1 MKNDRFLDMVK
12 KRHKKF
18 HGTIRISII
27 LLFAIPLLSGFLTQ
41 SLFVFGQ
48 DNNQTDSS
56 DENDII
62 PYVPGDNAELNNQGD
77 EPSVSENAPSNFL
90 SDDDR
95 STNSQ
100 QNTDNGLTGSSGN
113 SVVVLSNPDE
123 DCLFDPSMP
132 KCAPDENGNCPE
144 GFGMNEDGQCFP
156 RGGCPDGYH
165 RVDDDESGRCIPNS
179 DGCTQG
185 MIFRPNMKSCGEKEY
200 VCSQYPQ
207 LKECVTNNEGSD
219 ETRKAAF
226 DSGYN
231 HGCSDAKISVDSQRY
246 INQPGKGPTY
256 HTSDFMDGY
265 YQGFDYCSTSV
276 NNLSYDSGYN
286 HGCNDAKIDDVIK
299 RYISQVGK
307 GPAFHTNEFM
317 RGYYD
322 GFDMCLDNNDSSNI
336 SKGIFK
342 IIVEVTNHS
351 PKDLTGEITVNVDHR
366 PENILK
372 SAYGLYFPG
381 SGGIISKTFT
391 FKSSD
396 VPIGTYFKV
405 NLEYGDD
412 NNQQYKFGENSPE
425 KKPEIIRF
433 AIS

>member
-1 MKNDRFLDMVK
+1 MIKNIDRSRYIYSNTVNGKIFRSIVNIL
-12 KRHKKF
+12 
-18 HGTIRISII
+18 TI
-27 LLFAIPLLSGFLTQ
+27 FVLLSTLLVGSTA
-41 SLFVFGQ
+41 SSWNVYGQ
-48 DNNQTDSS
+48 PNETDSQS
-56 DENDII
+56 ENVVKIIPNTIGEQNNEDTDGQLTLGNGSAEND
-62 PYVPGDNAELNNQGD
+62 
-77 EPSVSENAPSNFL
+77 SENTSESQIITEESNTPIVA
-90 SDDDR
+90 DK
-95 STNSQ
+95 SQ
-100 QNTDNGLTGSSGN
+100 
-113 SVVVLSNPDE
+113 PDG
-123 DCLFDPSMP
+123 DCLFDPSLL
-132 KCAPDENGNCPE
+132 KCAPDENRNCPE

-179 DGCTQG
+179 DGCPPG

-200 VCSQYPQ
+200 VCSQYPE
-207 LKECVTNNEGSD
+207 LKECKTNNGGGSD

-226 DSGYN
+226 DSGYG

-246 INQPGKGPTY
+246 INQPGKGPSY

-265 YQGFDYCSTSV
+265 YQGFDYCSTTV
-276 NNLSYDSGYN
+276 NNLPYESGYN
-286 HGCNDAKIDDVIK
+286 HGCSDAKIDDVTK
-299 RYISQVGK
+299 RYINQVGT
-307 GPAFHTNEFM
+307 GPVFHTNEFM

-322 GFDMCLDNNDSSNI
+322 GFDTCLDNNDSSNI

-351 PKDLTGEITVNVDHR
+351 PKDLTGEITVNVDHQ
-366 PENILK
+366 PENIIK
-372 SAYGLYFPG
+372 HAYGLYFPG
-381 SGGIISKTFT
+381 GGEMISKTFT

-396 VPIGTYFKV
+396 VPAGTYFEV

>member
-1 MKNDRFLDMVK
+1 MKNDRFLDTVK
-12 KRHKKF
+12 KRDKKIF
-18 HGTIRISII
+18 HDAIRISII

-41 SLFVFGQ
+41 NLFVFGQ
-48 DNNQTDSS
+48 NNNQTDSS
-56 DENDII
+56 VENDII
-62 PYVPGDNAELNNQGD
+62 QYVPDDNAKLNNQD
-77 EPSVSENAPSNFL
+77 DKELMSENTSSSPL
-90 SDDDR
+90 SDDD
-95 STNSQ
+95 SANSQ
-100 QNTDNGLTGSSGN
+100 QNTDNGLARSN
-113 SVVVLSNPDE
+113 DDSVVVLSNPDE

-179 DGCTQG
+179 DGCPPG

-200 VCSQYPQ
+200 VCSQYPE
-207 LKECVTNNEGSD
+207 LKECKTNNEGSD

-226 DSGYN
+226 DSGYG

-246 INQPGKGPTY
+246 INQPGKGPSY

-265 YQGFDYCSTSV
+265 YQGFDYCSTTV
-276 NNLSYDSGYN
+276 NNLPYESGYN
-286 HGCNDAKIDDVIK
+286 HGCSDAKIDDVTK
-299 RYISQVGK
+299 RYINQVGT

-322 GFDMCLDNNDSSNI
+322 GFDTCLDNNNSSNI

-351 PKDLTGEITVNVDHR
+351 PKDLTGEITVNVDHQ
-366 PENILK
+366 PENIIK
-372 SAYGLYFPG
+372 HAYGLYFPG
-381 SGGIISKTFT
+381 GGEMISKTFT

-396 VPIGTYFKV
+396 VPAGTYFEV
-405 NLEYGDD
+405 HLEYGDD